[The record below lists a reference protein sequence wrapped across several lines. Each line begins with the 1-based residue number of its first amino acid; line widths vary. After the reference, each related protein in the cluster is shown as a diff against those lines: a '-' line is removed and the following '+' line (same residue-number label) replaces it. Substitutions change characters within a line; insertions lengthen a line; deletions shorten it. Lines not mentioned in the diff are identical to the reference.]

1 MVIIF
6 WHEAKVLEGMVEN
19 FQDLVLAVKDMGGTY
34 LGNIFSTISGKWG
47 VICFLWSKIW
57 RKYFQD

>member
-6 WHEAKVLEGMVEN
+6 WHEARILEGMVEN

-34 LGNIFSTISGKWG
+34 LGNISTISGKWG
-47 VICFLWSKIW
+47 VICFLCSKIW

>member
-6 WHEAKVLEGMVEN
+6 WHEARVLEGMVQN

-34 LGNIFSTISGKWG
+34 LGNISTISGKWG
-47 VICFLWSKIW
+47 VICFLWSKI
-57 RKYFQD
+57 

>member
-6 WHEAKVLEGMVEN
+6 WHEARILEGMVEN

-34 LGNIFSTISGKWG
+34 LGNISTISGKWG
-47 VICFLWSKIW
+47 VICFLWSKI
-57 RKYFQD
+57 